1 VSGQAF
7 TRDSVARFSVSFT
20 DTLGAAVDPATVV
33 FKYMTPDGTVTTKTY
48 GTDAFPVKD
57 SAGHYHADFTLNQAG
72 TWRWKW
78 LSTSPGASAEGS
90 LTVHAS
96 SF

>member
-1 VSGQAF
+1 VSATIF
-7 TRDSVARFSVSFT
+7 IRDQVARFSVVFT
-20 DTLGAAVDPATVV
+20 DANGAAVDPATVV
-33 FKYMTPDGTVTTKTY
+33 FKYKTPDATITTKTY

-72 TWRWKW
+72 TWLFKW
-78 LSTSPGASAEGS
+78 LSTSPGASAEGA
-90 LTVHAS
+90 LTVRAS